1 MVFGFGEKKK
11 EAPKAEDFLTTAGPT
26 VKAAKEFKAAKVA
39 FKKEQEK
46 PKKAPPENMA
56 VRLSST
62 SIFKP
67 TPRQKDIFDPSK
79 SFPGVVPFW
88 TKKEKRLM

>member
-46 PKKAPPENMA
+46 PKKAPPQNMA
-56 VRLSST
+56 IRLSST
-62 SIFKP
+62 DIFAG
-67 TPRQKDIFDPSK
+67 QKREKGIFDPSK
-79 SFPGVVPFW
+79 SFPSVVPFW
-88 TKKEKRLM
+88 TKEKKRLI